1 LHNHQVDKETEVNQ
15 RFVLNRSQGKV
26 MGVAAGL
33 ADWTGIDVL
42 LVRLGLV
49 AALLMTGPV
58 VILFYILTGWLA
70 SDR

>member
-1 LHNHQVDKETEVNQ
+1 VTQ

-33 ADWTGIDVL
+33 SDWTGIDVL

>member
-1 LHNHQVDKETEVNQ
+1 MNQ

-42 LVRLGLV
+42 LVRLGVV
-49 AALLMTGPV
+49 AALLMTGPI
-58 VILFYILTGWLA
+58 VILFYFLTGWLA

>member
-1 LHNHQVDKETEVNQ
+1 VNSQ
-15 RFVLNRSQGKV
+15 KSQEFEMNDRFLINRQDGKI

-33 ADWTGIDVL
+33 ADWAGIDVL

-49 AALLMTGPV
+49 GLLLLTGPL

-70 SDR
+70 AER